1 MDPTED
7 PPPVTIHHK
16 HEVTGGDGEPSR
28 EQRAGTPTQSLRS
41 KVTYYE
47 KAWSSGQKRPGE
59 VDEVDNFGIDVH
71 AFEKRLK
78 EERDRKLFE
87 HSPHRIDIKLRPTP
101 QSSPKDIDSPLSNIK
116 VNIKHHIETAD
127 PNNASFNEN
136 VERVIETSGEYKRV
150 VKYEKVITQK
160 SMREVNIIHSHSA
173 STSPV
178 VRTVEFS
185 ELYGKSPSEER
196 TLTEDSAYHS
206 HRTHVISRSSTR
218 TTTSKS
224 SSSTSLHG
232 NFPSEE
238 NVVYSRRT
246 PSRERIFDI
255 EPHSWSSS
263 GSTSVV
269 YITGNPG
276 CVGDDTTSG
285 VATSVIRDK
294 AYDDDGGG
302 NGVRVRSSSIGE
314 HVICGSPVSSVTASN
329 QTMPRHLTPS
339 RERHTSEGDSNASS
353 DWYNDYQA
361 QSFHTVTPKMDFK
374 RSNSRYDN
382 HIKEIRGTNFHIS
395 LSFLLFFFL
404 FYFRTKSNFH
414 FLFYFLL
421 VR

>member
-1 MDPTED
+1 MDPAED
-7 PPPVTIHHK
+7 PPPVIVHHVT
-16 HEVTGGDGEPSR
+16 HEATGGDGEPP
-28 EQRAGTPTQSLRS
+28 RAGTPTQSLRS

-47 KAWSSGQKRPGE
+47 KAWSSGEKRPGD

-87 HSPHRIDIKLRPTP
+87 HSPRIDIKLKPTP
-101 QSSPKDIDSPLSNIK
+101 TSSPRDIDVPTNIK

-160 SMREVNIIHSHSA
+160 SMREVNISHSHSV

-196 TLTEDSAYHS
+196 NLTEDSAYHS
-206 HRTHVISRSSTR
+206 QRTHVISRSSTR

-224 SSSTSLHG
+224 SSNTSLHG

-238 NVVYSRRT
+238 NVYSRRT

-269 YITGNPG
+269 YITGSPG
-276 CVGDDTTSG
+276 SVGDDHGT
-285 VATSVIRDK
+285 DH
-294 AYDDDGGG
+294 DGGG
-302 NGVRVRSSSIGE
+302 VGSSVSGE
-314 HVICGSPVSSVTASN
+314 HVICGSPVSSVTVSN
-329 QTMPRHLTPS
+329 QTMQRHLA
-339 RERHTSEGDSNASS
+339 RERHTSEGESNASP

-374 RSNSRYDN
+374 RSNSQYDN
-382 HIKEIRGTNFHIS
+382 HIRQIRGTKNHFFYFFS
-395 LSFLLFFFL
+395 QQFFL
-404 FYFRTKSNFH
+404 FFNESSSRKYSTATVNKCIQIYRFSKILRIMAE
-414 FLFYFLL
+414 FLF
-421 VR
+421 